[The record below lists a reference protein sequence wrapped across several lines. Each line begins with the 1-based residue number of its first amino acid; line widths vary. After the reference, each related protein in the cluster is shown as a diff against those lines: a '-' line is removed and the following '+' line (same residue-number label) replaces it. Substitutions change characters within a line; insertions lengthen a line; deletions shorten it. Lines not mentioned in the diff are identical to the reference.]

1 MSLKEIKD
9 ELINF
14 YISIKIRKREEINT
28 ITEEELDKEK
38 ESLEILTTLE
48 IINYISNTIN
58 AIIDKKASEKFEYYL
73 SKEEEKKYYRNKEN
87 QEDKNG
93 LILYES
99 MLISAESQIR
109 RHISVRKKYILHLIF

>member
-1 MSLKEIKD
+1 MSLKEIKN

-14 YISIKIRKREEINT
+14 YISIKIRKREEIDA

-73 SKEEEKKYYRNKEN
+73 SKEEEKKYYHNKEN